1 MSNITSVSHNEVKL
15 PTQFYPIFLNFL
27 VKAKYP
33 SLNFK
38 LKYEG
43 LISLKSDHLR
53 FCVRWLEAKLLWK
66 EQVN

>member
-1 MSNITSVSHNEVKL
+1 MANITSVLHNEVKL

-43 LISLKSDHLR
+43 LISLKSDHLDS
-53 FCVRWLEAKLLWK
+53 V
-66 EQVN
+66 